1 MEELRAI
8 VTRLPDRELEI
19 RRLTTRDPQFRA
31 ICHDYQEAAA
41 ALDRWRQ
48 AAGAGLQPDDLQV
61 RDYERLLTELEAEIL
76 AELQGSTGR
85 TGSR

>member
-1 MEELRAI
+1 MERLRAI

-19 RRLTTRDPQFRA
+19 RRLTARDPQFRA

-41 ALDRWRQ
+41 ALHRWRQ
-48 AAGAGLQPDDLQV
+48 AAATGRQPDELQV

-76 AELQGSTGR
+76 AELQDRPAR
-85 TGSR
+85 TRSR